1 MTSSKRAGDYA
12 RIPQALVGL
21 VQTQELAPLVLMISI
36 VAVPFGDIVL
46 GARPFVVVLLL
57 NLLLIAFFLEIV
69 HWLPNK
75 LQ

>member
-1 MTSSKRAGDYA
+1 MASSERAGDYA

-36 VAVPFGDIVL
+36 IAVPFGDIVL
-46 GARPFVVVLLL
+46 GALLFVVVLLL
-57 NLLLIAFFLEIV
+57 NLLLIAFFIGIV

>member
-1 MTSSKRAGDYA
+1 VTSSKRAGDYA

-36 VAVPFGDIVL
+36 IAVPFGDIVL
-46 GARPFVVVLLL
+46 GALLFVVVLLL
-57 NLLLIAFFLEIV
+57 NLLLIAFFIEIV

>member
-36 VAVPFGDIVL
+36 IAVPFGDIVL
-46 GARPFVVVLLL
+46 GALLFVVVLLL
-57 NLLLIAFFLEIV
+57 NLLLIAFFIEIV